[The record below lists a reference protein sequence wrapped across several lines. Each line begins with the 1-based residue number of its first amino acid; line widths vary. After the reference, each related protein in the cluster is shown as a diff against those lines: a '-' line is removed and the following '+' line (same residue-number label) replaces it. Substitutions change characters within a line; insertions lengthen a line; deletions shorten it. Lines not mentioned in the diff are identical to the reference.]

1 MSAAKTAHL
10 CYYFAK
16 KLCDIYKAVSIEHIK
31 LTFPFIGQANKTKQN
46 TTTHQNK
53 HAHSLSWD
61 QTVCRALGGK
71 EGEKRNTWPA
81 LHKEHP
87 LWTTQR
93 PADTQRH
100 TPTCTNCYI
109 QRYIEIQYLLF
120 IWQNRC
126 TVLQMNVHTSKAHRH
141 IIMTSLLATQW
152 TNKDK
157 QTADSHNGCHKN
169 TRPYSSA
176 LSLSLFC
183 SLSLSLGKV
192 EIDGVRDLERW
203 SERECVGEYQHST
216 ESRKRKKKKHQNM
229 SEWIITIPRHR
240 GMVWED
246 RGEERRKEG
255 RKEEAGG

>member
-31 LTFPFIGQANKTKQN
+31 LTFPFIGQAKKTKQN

-176 LSLSLFC
+176 LSLSLLLAF
-183 SLSLSLGKV
+183 SLS
-192 EIDGVRDLERW
+192 R
-203 SERECVGEYQHST
+203 
-216 ESRKRKKKKHQNM
+216 ESRNRRSEGFREMEWKRVCGWVPTLNRKQKKKKKQHQNM

-246 RGEERRKEG
+246 GGEERRKEG